1 MSDPERHDMQ
11 LQQSFPSGAQ
21 EWLCTTCKRRVVI
34 EHGAIRV
41 KIIALEAGDERA
53 IHSTSSGG
61 LRVAASQARES
72 EGFHGPDRSGWLH

>member
-1 MSDPERHDMQ
+1 MSDAERHEMQ

-34 EHGAIRV
+34 EHGATRV
-41 KIIALEAGDERA
+41 KIIALEAGDDRA

-72 EGFHGPDRSGWLH
+72 DGFPGSDRSGWLH

>member
-1 MSDPERHDMQ
+1 MSDPERHEMQ
-11 LQQSFPSGAQ
+11 LQRSFPTGAQ
-21 EWLCTTCKRRVVI
+21 EWMCTTCKRRVVI
-34 EHGAIRV
+34 EHGVTRV

-72 EGFHGPDRSGWLH
+72 DGTSGPERSGWLH

>member
-1 MSDPERHDMQ
+1 MSDPERHEMQ

-21 EWLCTTCKRRVVI
+21 EWLCIKCKRRVVI
-34 EHGAIRV
+34 ELGAIRV
-41 KIIALEAGDERA
+41 KIIALETGDDRA

-72 EGFHGPDRSGWLH
+72 NGMPDSGRSGWLH